1 MGRLP
6 IRLLSLLSIPIRPD
20 SVVHQLCFSEL
31 SKVNLHDVLNGLN
44 EGTVGYSSGFNFAIL
59 IKSKST
65 RPVTLCGSALQMGGN
80 SLAEILAKFLDR
92 LALPQN
98 HNHMDHLLNG

>member
-65 RPVTLCGSALQMGGN
+65 RPVTLCGPKMGGN

-98 HNHMDHLLNG
+98 HNHMGPYLNG